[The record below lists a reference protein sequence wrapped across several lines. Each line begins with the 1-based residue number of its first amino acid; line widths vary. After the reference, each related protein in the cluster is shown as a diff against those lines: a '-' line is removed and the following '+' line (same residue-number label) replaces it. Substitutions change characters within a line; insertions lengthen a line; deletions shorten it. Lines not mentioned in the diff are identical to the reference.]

1 LGPHPFPPPPTR
13 QLPSRPL
20 ISAEDETELNEA
32 GEGSAEIMA
41 ITIDDPARLEG
52 TDVRGGDGSKL
63 GSVEAVYYDNDTD
76 RPEWVSVRSGLFGSH
91 VSIVPLKAADYDG
104 RELRVPYDKEALK
117 SAPHH
122 DPGRELTPRDEE
134 DLFRHY
140 GMLRDGN
147 GMRGRDGDGRDMR
160 GRGTDDAMTRSEER
174 LRVGTETRETGKAR
188 LRKRVVTEHKQV
200 TVPVAREELRVER
213 EPITDANR
221 RSAVDGPEISEAEHE
236 VTLHEERPVVGKET
250 VPVERVRLAKE
261 TVRGTETVGG
271 DVRHEEIEIDADER
285 KRRGERDTRDGR
297 RS

>member
-1 LGPHPFPPPPTR
+1 
-13 QLPSRPL
+13 
-20 ISAEDETELNEA
+20 
-32 GEGSAEIMA
+32 MA

-63 GSVEAVYYDNDTD
+63 GSVESVYYDNNSD

-91 VSIVPLKAADYDG
+91 VSIMPLKSAEYDG
-104 RELRVPYDKEALK
+104 RELRVPYDKDALR

-122 DPGRELTPRDEE
+122 DPGRELSPRDEE

-140 GMLRDGN
+140 GMLRDGD
-147 GMRGRDGDGRDMR
+147 GTRDGDTRRDMR
-160 GRGTDDAMTRSEER
+160 GRGTDEAMTRSEER
-174 LRVGTETRETGKAR
+174 LRVGTETRETGRAR

-200 TVPVAREELRVER
+200 RVPVSHEEVRLEH
-213 EPITDANR
+213 EPITDSNR
-221 RSAVDGPEISEAEHE
+221 RSAMDGPDISDDEHE

-261 TVRGTETVGG
+261 TIRDTETVGG
-271 DVRHEEIEIDADER
+271 EVRHEEIEFDGDD
-285 KRRGERDTRDGR
+285 RGKHRGDDREKRDGR